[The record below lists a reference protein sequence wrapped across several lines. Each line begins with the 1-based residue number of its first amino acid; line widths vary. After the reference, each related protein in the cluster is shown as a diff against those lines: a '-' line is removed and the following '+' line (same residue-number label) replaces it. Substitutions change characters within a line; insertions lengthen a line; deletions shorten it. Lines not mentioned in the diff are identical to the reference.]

1 MTIDDPNPHT
11 DHQPPLDDASSRLVP
26 DPSPQVSGDPSAEG
40 REGHPPVRDEFAP
53 NVTRGYLGPVIHVI
67 PDDLRVPWGWSD
79 LLVLL
84 VAAFALLLVLTTVV
98 AAGFRAAGVSMA
110 EIKQSIAEQGLLSII
125 AMALLSVCL
134 LIYLAAQMRLRF
146 HSQVWRT
153 LGWRPLRTEEVPRR
167 TAYLG
172 LIAAGFLLSFLVSA
186 ASSLFKTKTSMP
198 IEQFFQD
205 RHTAILLLI
214 MSVTLAPL
222 LEETVFRGYI
232 YPVAAR
238 SFGIPIGIL
247 FTGTIFGLLHSSQL
261 GNNWPQ
267 VGLLVLVGIIFTY
280 ARSKTGTVVASYIL
294 HVSYN
299 SFIALGVLIASRGF
313 HHLPQLH

>member
-1 MTIDDPNPHT
+1 MNVDDHN
-11 DHQPPLDDASSRLVP
+11 P
-26 DPSPQVSGDPSAEG
+26 DPQKKPMVSDVSPEALTAPPSQDSSETATGGFAETHS
-40 REGHPPVRDEFAP
+40 ELAAVISP
-53 NVTRGYLGPVIHVI
+53 GYLGPVVR
-67 PDDLRVPWGWSD
+67 PLPEDLRVPWGWSD
-79 LLVLL
+79 LLMLL
-84 VAAFALLLVLTTVV
+84 VVAFALLLVLTTVV
-98 AAGFRAAGVSMA
+98 VSGFRAAGVSMA
-110 EIKQSIAEQGLLSII
+110 EIKQSITEQGLLSII

-134 LIYLAAQMRLRF
+134 LVYLAAQMRLRF
-146 HSQVWRT
+146 HSPFWRT
-153 LGWRPLRTEEVPRR
+153 LGWRPLHTKQLPKR

-172 LIAAGFLLSFLVSA
+172 LVAGGFLLSFLVSA
-186 ASSLFKTKTSMP
+186 ASSLFKTKTNMP

-205 RHTAILLLI
+205 RHTAVLLLI

-238 SFGIPIGIL
+238 SFGVPIGIL

-267 VGLLVLVGIIFTY
+267 VGLLVLVGMIFTY
-280 ARSKTGTVVASYIL
+280 ARSKSGTVVASYIL

-299 SFIALGVLIASRGF
+299 SFIVLGVLIASRGF
-313 HHLPQLH
+313 QHLPQFH

>member
-1 MTIDDPNPHT
+1 MNFDDHNPDPQEKPIVSDVSPEYVSAPLPRDPN
-11 DHQPPLDDASSRLVP
+11 ASPTRNPAGTHS
-26 DPSPQVSGDPSAEG
+26 
-40 REGHPPVRDEFAP
+40 EFAP
-53 NVTRGYLGPVIHVI
+53 VVTPGYLGPVVRSL
-67 PDDLRVPWGWSD
+67 PEDLRVPWGWSD

-84 VAAFALLLVLTTVV
+84 VVAFALLVILTTVV
-98 AAGFRAAGVSMA
+98 VAGFRATGVSMTQ
-110 EIKQSIAEQGLLSII
+110 IKQSITEQGLVSII
-125 AMALLSVCL
+125 AMTLLSVSL
-134 LIYLAAQMRLRF
+134 LVYLAAQIRLRF
-146 HSQVWRT
+146 RSPVWRT
-153 LGWRPLRTEEVPRR
+153 LGWRPLHTGQVPRR

-172 LIAAGFLLSFLVSA
+172 LIASGFLLSFLVA
-186 ASSLFKTKTSMP
+186 GASSLFKTKTNMP

-205 RHTAILLLI
+205 RHTAVLLLI

-238 SFGIPIGIL
+238 SFGVPLGIL
-247 FTGTIFGLLHSSQL
+247 FTGAIFGLLHSSQL

-280 ARSKTGTVVASYIL
+280 VRAKSGTVIASYIL

-299 SFIALGVLIASRGF
+299 SFIVLSVLIASRGF
-313 HHLPQLH
+313 HHLPQFH